1 MTKAIEKF
9 DISVFA
15 EVFSLLGNLL
25 FEEVGFEDLKLTKM
39 EILELVIIAANEGM
53 TMSELARQIGTS
65 KVQISRSIAGLDK
78 AGFVIRKTYET
89 NRRSVNVF
97 MCEAGRELFS
107 RKKQQIEDRLNEKVS
122 AMRPSDFTEL
132 YQALTT
138 VIGLLRKYDILKE
151 HACSNNSKPSK

>member
-65 KVQISRSIAGLDK
+65 KVQISRSIAGLEK
-78 AGFVIRKTYET
+78 AGFVIRKTNET

-107 RKKQQIEDRLNEKVS
+107 RKKQQIENRLNEKIS

>member
-65 KVQISRSIAGLDK
+65 KVQISRSIAGLK
-78 AGFVIRKTYET
+78 KLGLSFAKPMKRIGAASMSLCVKREENCLVAKTT
-89 NRRSVNVF
+89 N
-97 MCEAGRELFS
+97 
-107 RKKQQIEDRLNEKVS
+107 
-122 AMRPSDFTEL
+122 
-132 YQALTT
+132 
-138 VIGLLRKYDILKE
+138 
-151 HACSNNSKPSK
+151 

>member
-65 KVQISRSIAGLDK
+65 KVQISRSIAGLEK
-78 AGFVIRKTYET
+78 AGFVIRKTNET

-107 RKKQQIEDRLNEKVS
+107 RKNNK
-122 AMRPSDFTEL
+122 
-132 YQALTT
+132 
-138 VIGLLRKYDILKE
+138 LRI
-151 HACSNNSKPSK
+151 A

>member
-1 MTKAIEKF
+1 MPKAVEKF

-25 FEEVGFEDLKLTKM
+25 FEEVGLEDLKLTKM
-39 EILELVIIAANEGM
+39 EILELVLISTNEGI

-65 KVQISRSIAGLDK
+65 KVQISRSIAGLEK
-78 AGFVIRKTYET
+78 AGFVMRKTNET
-89 NRRSVNVF
+89 NRRRVNVF
-97 MCEAGRELFS
+97 MCDAGERIIQS
-107 RKKQQIEDRLNEKVS
+107 QKQQIEDRLNEKVS

-132 YQALTT
+132 YQALTL

-151 HACSNNSKPSK
+151 HNCSNHPAIK

>member
-25 FEEVGFEDLKLTKM
+25 FEEVGFEDLKLM

-65 KVQISRSIAGLDK
+65 KVQISRSIAGLEK
-78 AGFVIRKTYET
+78 AGFVIRKTNET